1 MQNNRNS
8 KTLGLYNIMVNL
20 MTKDANIEISRSKS
34 WREYG
39 YSHRPQL

>member
-1 MQNNRNS
+1 
-8 KTLGLYNIMVNL
+8 MVNL

-34 WREYG
+34 WKEYG